1 MSQQNPFRTEIEQ
14 ILLSHPRTR
23 AAKVLAGMKR
33 NLTNAEMSQE
43 ASAAGQPCSADSIA
57 YVRKTVHITLDDG
70 LVSAP
75 SDAEWQ
81 ANLYRELLNY
91 HCSPDLR
98 QHIMARL
105 TRLQQMD
112 SNVKMT
118 PLEDVYLGAKGVR
131 RPEKS
136 ETPCPDCWEVH
147 AGECP

>member
-1 MSQQNPFRTEIEQ
+1 MSHQNPFRGEIEQ

-33 NLTNAEMSQE
+33 DLTNAEMSEE

-57 YVRKTVHITLDDG
+57 YVRKTVRITLDDG

-91 HCSPDLR
+91 HAHRVCVNTS
-98 QHIMARL
+98 
-105 TRLQQMD
+105 
-112 SNVKMT
+112 
-118 PLEDVYLGAKGVR
+118 
-131 RPEKS
+131 
-136 ETPCPDCWEVH
+136 
-147 AGECP
+147 